1 LDAGNG
7 FIISSR
13 LPMRLLYGIYK
24 WGGHARSHVTRKE
37 GTKMPTYSFQCK
49 KCSKKFEEILSFREH
64 AQGKRK
70 CPKCG
75 SRSIAQL
82 LEGFFAKTSK
92 KS

>member
-1 LDAGNG
+1 
-7 FIISSR
+7 
-13 LPMRLLYGIYK
+13 
-24 WGGHARSHVTRKE
+24 
-37 GTKMPTYSFQCK
+37 MPTYSFQCK